1 MPTVVLF
8 TNKNGTE
15 VSIYETADLAREKA
29 CTGIIEP
36 FLSDVPGGG
45 KAIGRLIKKGRYQE
59 ALDAWEET
67 QIHTDMPDRIE
78 FFDDLTV
85 GTKPSEAKER
95 RIKCPHCGCD
105 DLDELAVTE
114 SYTAYH
120 WIRGGYDSAGVT
132 KLESAWSSTERF
144 DDGEGDYQVSCN
156 KCGKTSDL
164 AAAGI
169 DAVDFV

>member
-8 TNKNGTE
+8 THKHGTD

-36 FLSDVPGGG
+36 FLSEVPRGHGTVIGTLITEG
-45 KAIGRLIKKGRYQE
+45 KYQE
-59 ALDAWEET
+59 ALDAWEHAQT
-67 QIHTDMPDRIE
+67 YTAMPDRIE

-85 GTKPSEAKER
+85 GTKPPEAKER

-120 WIRGGYDSAGVT
+120 WIRGYDSAGVT